1 MLYKK
6 YIFRDFFYTRY
17 INDKICLLMYYSRH
31 SLIIKPKYLKQTR
44 SRKIESFLLL
54 PNLTIVK

>member
-44 SRKIESFLLL
+44 SRKI
-54 PNLTIVK
+54 